1 MDNFAIEI
9 PIVLLLIL
17 INGAFALAEIA
28 IVSARKARLQQKANE
43 GDLRSARALE
53 LANDPN
59 RFLSTVQVG
68 ITLVSVLASV
78 FGGATVATSLGT
90 LLERIPALEPYAHA
104 IAVTTVV
111 ILITFFTLILGE
123 LVPKRLALQDPEKVA
138 AAVSGPMRFI
148 SRLFSPAVRLLGGS
162 TDLVLRMLR
171 VQPSLEP
178 PVTEDE
184 IHVLLDQGTQAG
196 VFEAAEQDMVK
207 GIFSLNDQRVY
218 SLMTP
223 RPDIVWLESSVP
235 HDEARRKISASP
247 FSRFPVCQD
256 ELDNVLGVLKARDW
270 LLAGEDAAL
279 TDFLQPAAFIPETAF
294 ASQALEIFKEGN
306 AALMLVVDEF
316 GSVQGLLTIQDVL
329 EEIVGD
335 LETDAPQVTQRQ
347 DGSWLLDGML
357 PIDDFKEIFNLRS
370 MPDEDNYETLGG
382 FVMTRLRRIPSP
394 GDIFEWSGLRFEV
407 MDMDAKCVDKVMVA
421 TVNRQTG
428 D

>member
-28 IVSARKARLQQKANE
+28 IVSSRKARLQQRANE

-78 FGGATVATSLGT
+78 FGGATVATSLGA

-138 AAVSGPMRFI
+138 AAVSGPMRFV
-148 SRLFSPAVRLLGGS
+148 SKLFSPAVRLLGGS

-196 VFEAAEQDMVK
+196 IFEVAEQDMVK

-223 RPDIVWLESSVP
+223 RPDIVWLETSIP

-247 FSRFPVCQD
+247 FSRFPVCQE
-256 ELDNVLGVLKARDW
+256 ELDHVLGVLKARDW
-270 LLAGEDAAL
+270 LLAGEDAPL

-335 LETDAPQVTQRQ
+335 LETDTPQVTQRQ

-370 MPDEDNYETLGG
+370 MPEEDNYETLGG
-382 FVMTRLRRIPSP
+382 FAMTRLRRIPSP

-407 MDMDAKCVDKVMVA
+407 MDMDGKRVDKIMVA
-421 TVNRQTG
+421 TIVRPAG